1 MKKSDQITINYPLCK
16 YIKKNS
22 FRIVLERLFIDKI
35 TKNAYTKGP
44 TKRQCIR
51 IKQAFIKNY
60 HDIDGNYNLVP
71 SPEIEVVTWTI
82 KKESKKK

>member
-1 MKKSDQITINYPLCK
+1 MTINYPLCN
-16 YIKKNS
+16 YKKKKS

-35 TKNAYTKGP
+35 TKNAYIKGP

-60 HDIDGNYNLVP
+60 HDIDVNYNLVP
-71 SPEIEVVTWTI
+71 SPETEVVTWTI
-82 KKESKKK
+82 EKESKKK

>member
-1 MKKSDQITINYPLCK
+1 MCK
-16 YIKKNS
+16 YIKKTVS
-22 FRIVLERLFIDKI
+22 ELFLNGCLLIKI
-35 TKNAYTKGP
+35 TKNAYIKGP

-82 KKESKKK
+82 KKESEKK